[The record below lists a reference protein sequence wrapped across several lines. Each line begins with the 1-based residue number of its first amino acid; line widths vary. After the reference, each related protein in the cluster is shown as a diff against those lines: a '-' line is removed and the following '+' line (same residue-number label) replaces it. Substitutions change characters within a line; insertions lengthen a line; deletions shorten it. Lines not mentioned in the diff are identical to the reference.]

1 MFRAYAGGLFVAVLC
16 GLIGV
21 FVVLRKQSFIADGIA
36 HASLSGVA
44 FALVLSFQP
53 FVPALLA
60 GILMAVLI
68 TFLQKKT
75 KISSDA
81 LIGII
86 FSVMFALGI
95 IILNLSDS
103 YQPEIST
110 YLFGSILSISIAD
123 LFYSFVL
130 LIIILITVSVFFK
143 KILYVTFDKNSAFVR
158 GIKTDLIEYIINI
171 LIATTVIVS
180 IKMVGIILVS
190 ALLIIPAASAKLIA
204 KNFSQMIPLSIAQ
217 SLISTAI
224 GIIVAVILDVPVGAT
239 IVVTS
244 GIIFIILVAYKSII
258 SK

>member
-1 MFRAYAGGLFVAVLC
+1 
-16 GLIGV
+16 
-21 FVVLRKQSFIADGIA
+21 
-36 HASLSGVA
+36 
-44 FALVLSFQP
+44 
-53 FVPALLA
+53 
-60 GILMAVLI
+60 
-68 TFLQKKT
+68 
-75 KISSDA
+75 
-81 LIGII
+81 
-86 FSVMFALGI
+86 
-95 IILNLSDS
+95 
-103 YQPEIST
+103 
-110 YLFGSILSISIAD
+110 
-123 LFYSFVL
+123 